1 MIKIIKKQPV
11 PKSQIKCDNCDSILE
26 YENVDLEYYQS
37 YTSVKY
43 KYRLKCPVCGVYIE
57 AKWIND
63 K

>member
-1 MIKIIKKQPV
+1 MIKVIEAKPV
-11 PKSQIKCDNCDSILE
+11 PREQITCDNCGSILE
-26 YENVDLEYYQS
+26 YGNVDLEYYQS
-37 YTSVKY
+37 YTNVGY